1 MPYKDKDNQ
10 VNIQAVCRHLDV
22 GRYDLIRIATK
33 VARLEKIR
41 KPSRSFHPVLQRLN
55 TTLILSDKR
64 QFGMVFYRQIH
75 IGVILVRAATKR
87 PLARCTRIIID
98 SRSTLTFLR
107 TM

>member
-41 KPSRSFHPVLQRLN
+41 PHDALKKLLEIEDLDVYF
-55 TTLILSDKR
+55 KE
-64 QFGMVFYRQIH
+64 MKERQIK
-75 IGVILVRAATKR
+75 AEFN
-87 PLARCTRIIID
+87 
-98 SRSTLTFLR
+98 SRF
-107 TM
+107 